1 MRIKK
6 AQLGAAI
13 KTAAKSAGKNAK
25 KVSSSSNKISKS
37 KIASEFPE
45 FSQNFMTTKPSG
57 QRMKDQIRFDY
68 TGKKAK
74 YKAGGKLAKA
84 KSGKSFP
91 DLNKDGKI
99 TKADIL
105 KGRGVIKNGGK
116 LKKARGGATLAPSKS
131 STSNRLASYGR
142 PLGKNLKKAQ
152 MGTTTPSQMRA
163 RTAASIGRQASTM
176 RKARTAA
183 RPIMK
188 MGGKCRGGCY

>member
-6 AQLGAAI
+6 AQLGAAM
-13 KTAAKSAGKNAK
+13 KTAGKAAK

-37 KIASEFPE
+37 KIADKFPE

-57 QRMKDQIRFDY
+57 QRMRDQIKFDY

-116 LKKARGGATLAPSKS
+116 LKKARGGASLSPTASNVSRRLASPFKNKKARGGATLSPSGK
-131 STSNRLASYGR
+131 STSNRLAS
-142 PLGKNLKKAQ
+142 NLKMKHGGKAHMKKA
-152 MGTTTPSQMRA
+152 MGGMK
-163 RTAASIGRQASTM
+163 M
-176 RKARTAA
+176 
-183 RPIMK
+183 MK